1 MTKALVIAIEQAL
14 VDRVKKTNDEFA
26 ESARANGRTREEIAL
41 TVERYSRLV
50 DAEDRLARHN
60 KRKGK
65 VD

>member
-1 MTKALVIAIEQAL
+1 MAKARVIAIEQGL
-14 VDRVKKTNDEFA
+14 IDRVKEANDEFA

-41 TVERYSRLV
+41 TIERYSRLV

-60 KRKGK
+60 KRKRK